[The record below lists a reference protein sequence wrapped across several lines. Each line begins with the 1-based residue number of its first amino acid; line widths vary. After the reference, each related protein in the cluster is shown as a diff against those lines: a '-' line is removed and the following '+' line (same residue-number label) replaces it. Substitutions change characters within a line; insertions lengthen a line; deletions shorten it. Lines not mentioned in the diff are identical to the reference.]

1 MGTKVRRC
9 GICRNFLR
17 YLMLPIASIM
27 LLIGPVSASED
38 DVVVFA
44 AASTTNVVSALAKEF
59 EKRTGF
65 TVIPSFA
72 GSGTL
77 ARQISEG
84 APADIMI
91 SANMEWLNYLDQA
104 GFLGPESL
112 MKIASNNLALV
123 VPEGTPIPDPFE
135 FEKLPSI
142 LGQGRLAIGNPAHVP
157 AGNYAMAALQSLNLW
172 DQLES
177 QLVLLPNVRA
187 VLALVE
193 RGEVPF
199 AIIYETDMRLARNIS
214 LASIFPAD
222 SHPPIFYGMAKIKD
236 NDGHS
241 TSLFYDFVR
250 SQDGQEIFRQ
260 FGFIAEGS

>member
-1 MGTKVRRC
+1 MSDEMMQH
-9 GICRNFLR
+9 GIFRILR
-17 YLMLPIASIM
+17 SLLLPLAVAM
-27 LLIGPVSASED
+27 LLTGTVKAAEN
-38 DVVVFA
+38 DVIVFA
-44 AASTTNVVSALAKEF
+44 AASTTNVVSALGKEF

-91 SANMEWLNYLDQA
+91 SANMKWLNYLEEA

-112 MKIASNNLALV
+112 VKIASNNLVLV
-123 VPEGTPIPDPFE
+123 VPEGTQIPDPFE

-157 AGNYAMAALQSLNLW
+157 AGNYAKAALQSMNLW
-172 DQLES
+172 DELES

-199 AIIYETDMRLARNIS
+199 AIIYETDMRLGKNIS
-214 LASIFPAD
+214 LATTFPID
-222 SHPPIFYGMAKIKD
+222 SYPPISYGMAKIKD
-236 NDGHS
+236 NDDHS
-241 TSLFYDFVR
+241 TNLFYDFVL
-250 SQDGQEIFRQ
+250 SPDGQEIFRQ
-260 FGFIAEGS
+260 FGFIADGN